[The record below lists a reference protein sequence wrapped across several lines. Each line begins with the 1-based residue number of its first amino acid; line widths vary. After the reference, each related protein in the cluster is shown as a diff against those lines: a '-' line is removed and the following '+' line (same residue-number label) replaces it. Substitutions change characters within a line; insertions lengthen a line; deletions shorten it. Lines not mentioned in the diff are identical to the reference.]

1 MIIRRFNARELGSA
15 LLYVAGYCAIFL
27 ASCIVLIHFSSG
39 AQQSGPLLRNTAL
52 FGIVATVAGKV
63 LLGSITRYP
72 GVETNSYVLPAFSAM
87 FGTLLLFLILGRF
100 EYSRALLLS
109 GYTCAVIWSYVWNML
124 PRRGKAL
131 RIGIVP
137 HGHYAPLQQL
147 DMVTWVVL
155 EHPDQDVSG
164 LDAVALDLRSDPGDV
179 WERRL
184 ADYALAGLPV
194 YHSKHL
200 MESMTGRVELETL
213 SENSFGTLSPI
224 SAYMAAK
231 HIIDWIAAL
240 LAVILLSPM
249 LLLLVVMIRLDSPGS
264 AIFRQT
270 RIGTRGAPFT
280 VFKFRTMTSRQAA
293 QDDRA
298 EAMTQADDKRIT
310 RLGSILRKSRID
322 EVPQLL
328 NVLKGEMSWIGP
340 RPEAEVLSR
349 WYEVELPFYRYRHTV
364 RPGITGWA
372 QINQG
377 HVAEIEEVLSKLH
390 YDFYYIKNYS
400 PWLDILIVI
409 RTIRTML
416 TGFGAR

>member
-1 MIIRRFNARELGSA
+1 MIIRRFNTRQLGSA
-15 LLYVAGYCAIFL
+15 LLYVAGYLLLFS
-27 ASCIVLIHFSSG
+27 ASYILLVQFSAG
-39 AQQSGPLLRNTAL
+39 AQQSGPLLRNTVM
-52 FGIVATVAGKV
+52 FGVVATIAGKA

-72 GVETNSYVLPAFSAM
+72 GVEANSYVLPAFSAM

-109 GYTCAVIWSYVWNML
+109 GYTCAIIWSYIWNML
-124 PRRGKAL
+124 PRSRKVL

-137 HGHYAPLQQL
+137 HGHYASLQKV
-147 DMVTWVVL
+147 DTVRWVVL
-155 EHPDQDVSG
+155 QHPDQDVSG
-164 LDAVALDLRSDPGDV
+164 LDAVALDLRSDPGDI

-213 SENSFGTLSPI
+213 SENSFGTLSPT
-224 SAYMAAK
+224 SSYMTAK
-231 HIIDWIAAL
+231 HIIDWLAALSAVIVLAPL
-240 LAVILLSPM
+240 LAVLA
-249 LLLLVVMIRLDSPGS
+249 VMIRLDSPGS

-270 RIGTRGAPFT
+270 RIGTRGVPFT
-280 VFKFRTMTSRQAA
+280 VFKFRTMANRQAVK
-293 QDDRA
+293 DDRS
-298 EAMTQADDKRIT
+298 EAMTQTDDKRIT
-310 RLGSILRKSRID
+310 RLGAVLRKSRID
-322 EVPQLL
+322 ELPQLL

-377 HVAEIEEVLSKLH
+377 HVAEIEDVLSKLH

-400 PWLDILIVI
+400 PWLDLLIVV
-409 RTIRTML
+409 RTIKTML

>member
-1 MIIRRFNARELGSA
+1 MITRRLGAREWRSA
-15 LLYVAGYCAIFL
+15 LLYIAGYLGLFSASYFL
-27 ASCIVLIHFSSG
+27 LIQFSAG
-39 AQQSGPLLRNTAL
+39 AQQSGPLLRFTTL
-52 FGIVATVAGKV
+52 CGLVATIAGKA

-72 GVETNSYVLPAFSAM
+72 GVETNSYVLPAFSAT
-87 FGTLLLFLILGRF
+87 FGTLLLFLIFGRF

-109 GYTCAVIWSYVWNML
+109 GYTSAIIWSYVWNML
-124 PRRGKAL
+124 PGRRKAL

-137 HGHYAPLQQL
+137 HGLYAPLQQL
-147 DMVTWVVL
+147 DRVTWVVL
-155 EHPDQDVSG
+155 DHPDQDVRE

-200 MESMTGRVELETL
+200 LESMTGRVELETL

-224 SAYMAAK
+224 SAYMTAK
-231 HIIDWIAAL
+231 HVFDWIVAFLAVVVLSPLLIL
-240 LAVILLSPM
+240 LAIV
-249 LLLLVVMIRLDSPGS
+249 IRLDSPGP

-270 RIGTRGAPFT
+270 RIGSRGAPFT
-280 VFKFRTMTSRQAA
+280 VFKFRTMMARAPT
-293 QDDRA
+293 QDTRSA
-298 EAMTQADDKRIT
+298 AMTQSDDKRIT
-310 RLGSILRKSRID
+310 RLGAILRKSRID
-322 EVPQLL
+322 ELPQLL

-349 WYEVELPFYRYRHTV
+349 WYEAELPFYRYRHTV

-372 QINQG
+372 QVNQG
-377 HVAEIEEVLSKLH
+377 HVAEIQEVLSKLH

-400 PWLDILIVI
+400 PWLDMLIVI
-409 RTIRTML
+409 RTIKTML